1 MFFHNLNK
9 MSSKSISSNN
19 EKEISLKEGGKYLIR
34 KIIDSNYENIDYNY
48 QKNSDNI
55 LEDGIIERFYKK
67 ENNNINEDNYNENN
81 MKDEIIE
88 KNYKN
93 EKTDDNILN
102 NSITSINNYNQ
113 NNNNDNN
120 QSINNKYRNANN
132 NKNIMTSESVF
143 QKQLNNVNTKLD
155 NFNTLFLNLYTSM
168 LNNGKN
174 NNSNQIKVVNNKPNL
189 VILNKNTN
197 FEKKIKNLMPIY
209 DEDNIF
215 TGLYRDI
222 NYQIDPKIHYSDLLN
237 LNKEIM
243 DIKFQQI
250 LDKKESDEKFMSGIK
265 DLKLT
270 IKSSFNGNNGFRRFT
285 NNIDNMDNS
294 NFQIYDNYSNHS
306 PNVNEFYNS
315 NKKPN
320 RMYYSQSAKNINN
333 LNNGNN
339 FLNNYNKNI
348 SPNNRYQNPYPFSTL
363 PEFNKYNDLIDT
375 NYININSHGA
385 RKFTRFN
392 KYNS

>member
-9 MSSKSISSNN
+9 MSSKSVSSND

-48 QKNSDNI
+48 QKYSDNI

-67 ENNNINEDNYNENN
+67 ENNNINEDNNNENN

-132 NKNIMTSESVF
+132 NNKNNMSSESVF

-155 NFNTLFLNLYTSM
+155 NINALFLNLYTSM
-168 LNNGKN
+168 SNNGKN
-174 NNSNQIKVVNNKPNL
+174 NNLNQIKLINNKPNL

-222 NYQIDPKIHYSDLLN
+222 NYQIDPKIHYSDLLK

-250 LDKKESDEKFMSGIK
+250 LDKKDSDEKFMTGIK

-285 NNIDNMDNS
+285 NNMNNS

-306 PNVNEFYNS
+306 PNLNEFYNNS

-320 RMYYSQSAKNINN
+320 RMYHSQSAKNINN

-375 NYININSHGA
+375 NYINIYSRGA